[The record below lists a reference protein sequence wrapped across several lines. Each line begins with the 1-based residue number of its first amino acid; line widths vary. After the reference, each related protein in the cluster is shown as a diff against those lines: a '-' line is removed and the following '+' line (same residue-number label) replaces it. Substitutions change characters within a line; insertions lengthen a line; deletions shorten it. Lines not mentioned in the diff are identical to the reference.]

1 VLLLNN
7 VPAPYFEPL
16 FETLGRES
24 GWRLTV
30 CYASTWNAGI
40 GWEEKS
46 IAGSVAHRTI
56 VLDQLSAGLRRWFGS
71 WAAAAASLGGILLR
85 ERPEYLICYGYT
97 LWPQMTLLLY
107 AMATATPFA
116 AIGDA
121 NYFNETRGGLK
132 QWIKRAWLRR
142 VARRA
147 SALIAVGTASR
158 LFWESHGARPEQLFE
173 ARFAVDNDFFARECE
188 RRKEDAARLRTRF
201 GLDGKVVFL
210 FVGRL
215 IERKNVDLIIRA
227 IRQTEDQRAAL
238 VIAGAGEERAALEA
252 LARGESRVVFAGA
265 VAPEQLPAYY
275 AMADALVLPASR
287 EPWGLV
293 VNEAMASGLA
303 VIAHRHCG
311 AALDLIGEDNGVLLD
326 GFEVAELAAAMRS
339 MLNDEAR
346 MRSMKYNSREKI
358 KNWSI
363 QGAACAMIRAVEESA
378 VPQTLIET

>member
-1 VLLLNN
+1 
-7 VPAPYFEPL
+7 
-16 FETLGRES
+16 
-24 GWRLTV
+24 
-30 CYASTWNAGI
+30 
-40 GWEEKS
+40 
-46 IAGSVAHRTI
+46 
-56 VLDQLSAGLRRWFGS
+56 
-71 WAAAAASLGGILLR
+71 
-85 ERPEYLICYGYT
+85 
-97 LWPQMTLLLY
+97 
-107 AMATATPFA
+107 
-116 AIGDA
+116 
-121 NYFNETRGGLK
+121 
-132 QWIKRAWLRR
+132 
-142 VARRA
+142 
-147 SALIAVGTASR
+147 
-158 LFWESHGARPEQLFE
+158 
-173 ARFAVDNDFFARECE
+173 
-188 RRKEDAARLRTRF
+188 
-201 GLDGKVVFL
+201 
-210 FVGRL
+210 
-215 IERKNVDLIIRA
+215 
-227 IRQTEDQRAAL
+227 